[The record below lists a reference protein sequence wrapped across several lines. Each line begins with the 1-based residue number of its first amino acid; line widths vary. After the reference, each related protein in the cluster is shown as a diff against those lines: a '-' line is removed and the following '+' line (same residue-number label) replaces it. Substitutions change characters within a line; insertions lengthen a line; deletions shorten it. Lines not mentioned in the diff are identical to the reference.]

1 MFDLFNHLA
10 RRERIASD
18 VTLQRIWGRN
28 VLVDAVDEARKRL
41 RAEEAKLK
49 IYDAIGEPTCTQQ

>member
-18 VTLQRIWGRN
+18 AVLSRIWDRN
-28 VLVDAVDEARKRL
+28 LVVDEVNKARERL
-41 RAEEAKLK
+41 RAEEAKLA
-49 IYDAIGEPTCTQQ
+49 IFDAIGEKQ

>member
-1 MFDLFNHLA
+1 MFDLFSHLA

-18 VTLQRIWGRN
+18 PVLSRIWDRN
-28 VLVDAVDEARKRL
+28 LIVNEVAAARDRL

-49 IYDAIGEPTCTQQ
+49 IFDGLGEKQ

>member
-18 VTLQRIWGRN
+18 AVLSRIWDRN
-28 VLVDAVDEARKRL
+28 LIVDEVNKARERL
-41 RAEEAKLK
+41 RAEEAKL
-49 IYDAIGEPTCTQQ
+49 AIFDTLGEQQ

>member
-1 MFDLFNHLA
+1 MFDLFSHLA

-18 VTLQRIWGRN
+18 PVLSRIWDRN
-28 VLVDAVDEARKRL
+28 LIVNEVAAARDRL

-49 IYDAIGEPTCTQQ
+49 IFDTLGEKQ

>member
-1 MFDLFNHLA
+1 MFDLFNHLS

-18 VTLQRIWGRN
+18 AVLSRIWDRN
-28 VLVDAVDEARKRL
+28 LIVNEVAAARDRL

-49 IYDAIGEPTCTQQ
+49 IFDELGSKK